1 MTDTKL
7 TNAAG
12 GTIYL
17 RGQTWW
23 VYYGYRGK
31 RYRESSGSTK
41 VADAKRL
48 LKKRLAEMGAG
59 QLIGPRSERL
69 MFTDLADMI
78 RADYKVNERRSTRR
92 LETSLAHLSGY
103 FGLNRAIDITTDRVD
118 RYIVHRQGEGAAASS
133 ISKELGTLKR
143 SFNLAVRAKRL
154 ATRPHI
160 PGIAVENTREDFF
173 SEADLERVITE
184 LPAYLRPV
192 IRFATLTGWR
202 KSEVLDLRWSAVDFN
217 AGEVRLAPG
226 TTKNKDG
233 RTFPFAALPPWRAYS
248 KNSEISPEG
257 WSARWASSSHTY
269 STKTGSR
276 SGAWTARGEELGSV
290 PAWMERASTTSGAR
304 QPGR

>member
-7 TNAAG
+7 KNAAG

-31 RYRESSGSTK
+31 RYRESSGSTR

-59 QLIGPRSERL
+59 QLIGPRSEKL
-69 MFTDLADMI
+69 MFTDLAAMI
-78 RADYKVNERRSTRR
+78 RADYKVNGRRSTER

-103 FGLNRAIDITTDRVD
+103 FGLNRALDITTDRVAK
-118 RYIVHRQGEGAAASS
+118 YIVHRQGEGAAASS
-133 ISKELGTLKR
+133 ISKELGSLKR

-154 ATRPHI
+154 PTRPHI
-160 PGIAVENTREDFF
+160 PGITVNNTREGFF

-192 IRFATLTGWR
+192 IRFAALTGWR
-202 KSEVLDLRWSAVDFN
+202 KSEVLGLQWSAVDFD

-233 RTFPFAALPPWRAYS
+233 RTFPFAALPPL
-248 KNSEISPEG
+248 
-257 WSARWASSSHTY
+257 ASLLQEQRDVT
-269 STKTGSR
+269 R
-276 SGAWTARGEELGSV
+276 R
-290 PAWMERASTTSGAR
+290 MERERGYDHPPCVPPQREADQEYGRRVEGRGASA
-304 QPGR
+304 